1 MTSKNKLI
9 VALIILLA
17 TALATA
23 FAILGQ
29 VIEIDNFT
37 FVIIVKTFINI
48 LLILTGVIITL
59 VIVILDD

>member
-37 FVIIVKTFINI
+37 FAIIAKTFINI

>member
-23 FAILGQ
+23 FAILGT

-37 FVIIVKTFINI
+37 FAIIAKIFSNI
-48 LLILTGVIITL
+48 LLILIGVIITL